1 MRTCTNFIAMGS
13 FELPNNKPSRANRQ
27 KRRDKRLHE
36 EVIECR
42 RWGGGDSNKKY
53 RTKGRIKRQQR
64 ERLSGDM
71 PFRVSIGEK
80 HKSTSFDDNLAP
92 LLRYLQ
98 QSVGR
103 RWDDVYAELSQKLD
117 RSTVTG
123 LHVFDHLRQYLEPY
137 SFQKSKEKIEHYSPR
152 KDGVSRNFR
161 VHPVTGILCAYNP
174 HYKHEDGPFPKKAR
188 FKKEKEQQK
197 SKTRLGIPLEKTPAS
212 SAPQP
217 ETLLRHIL
225 RHELGDDPKHPNWHL
240 LAGAPFDLSDGV
252 RRLMLKVESVRF
264 GFRKPRYRVWGREP
278 EPPIPNVVIVFRVA
292 SQTFG
297 QMRPDVRFYESEWQT
312 TGEGGVAKQQVEL
325 KRIDKTGK
333 A

>member
-1 MRTCTNFIAMGS
+1 MACLPMQTCTNLIAMGS

-42 RWGGGDSNKKY
+42 RRGGGDSNKKC
-53 RTKGRIKRQQR
+53 RTKGRIKRGQR

-80 HKSTSFDDNLAP
+80 HKNTFFDDNLEP
-92 LLRYLQ
+92 LRRFLQ

-103 RWDDVYAELSQKLD
+103 HWDDVYSELSQKLD

-123 LHVFDHLRQYLEPY
+123 LHVFQHL
-137 SFQKSKEKIEHYSPR
+137 EHYIHTSPDEEFNPENYTSR
-152 KDGVSRNFR
+152 KTGVGGWFR
-161 VHPVTGILCAYNP
+161 IHPKTGILLTGKNGND
-174 HYKHEDGPFPKKAR
+174 HNGLSPKKAR
-188 FKKEKEQQK
+188 FKKEKEKRK
-197 SKTRLGIPLEKTPAS
+197 SKLRLGLPPEKAPAP

-225 RHELGDDPKHPNWHL
+225 QHELGDDPKHPNWHL
-240 LAGAPFDLSDGV
+240 LTGAPFDLSDGV
-252 RRLMLKVESVRF
+252 RRLMLKVETVQF
-264 GFRKPRYRVWGREP
+264 GFHKPRYRVWRREP
-278 EPPIPNVVIVFRVA
+278 EPPTPNVVIVFRVA

-297 QMRPDVRFYESEWQT
+297 QMRPDVRFFENEWET
-312 TGEGGVAKQQVEL
+312 TGEGGAVVRTISFRRVE
-325 KRIDKTGK
+325 R
-333 A
+333 